1 MAGPKGAI
9 NVGRR
14 SLNRI
19 SKWLIGAPGRLML
32 LSIVTAAAAVACP
45 TVTLRSKA
53 ETIRVGASWWDGT
66 LPHGGKNHL
75 ISLDW
80 PGVAASGASGITA
93 WEALSN
99 LKHVAN
105 LSGNRAADKTDFAAG
120 PRGGFMHSRMS
131 FATTASKPECNIE
144 RLECDRSRSNVPSAR
159 RLSSSLFGG
168 GQTLPVTY
176 VATGAST
183 AASGA
188 DRPLRV
194 AVAAIAP
201 FVLPQTDTPMG
212 FSIELWSE
220 VARRLH
226 VEFAWSSVA
235 TQSDLLLAVQRGDAD
250 VAIAAITMT
259 PEREKVVDFS
269 LPYFDSGLQIMVRAR
284 NESAFLATLR
294 SIPWRAIGQL
304 FGMAAILVFLLANL
318 VWLVERKQDPNF
330 QKPYV
335 RALGEGL
342 WATMLIIATG
352 EHGERDSAT
361 MLKRVL
367 VPAMWLIGVVLIA
380 QLTATVTS
388 SQTVAQ
394 LQSNIQGPG
403 DLPGKTIGT
412 AAGTIAADYLT
423 QRGLPFVDVKT
434 ADDGIRML
442 TQGDVQAIVYDAPT
456 LQYWAAKRG
465 NGVLLVVGPIF
476 RPEKYGIALAEGST
490 LRKPINEALL
500 SMYADGTYEK
510 IYGKWFTQGR

>member
-1 MAGPKGAI
+1 M
-9 NVGRR
+9 
-14 SLNRI
+14 NRI
-19 SKWLIGAPGRLML
+19 SKWLFGALARLML
-32 LSIVTAAAAVACP
+32 LSIVTAAAALACP

-53 ETIRVGASWWDGT
+53 ETIRVGASWRDGT
-66 LPHGGKNHL
+66 LPPGGKTYP

-80 PGVAASGASGITA
+80 PGVAAFGASGIRA

-99 LKHVAN
+99 LKRVAN
-105 LSGNRAADKTDFAAG
+105 VNRNCLADRIDPAAG
-120 PRGGFMHSRMS
+120 PPGNVMHSRMS
-131 FATTASKPECNIE
+131 SAATASKPECNIE
-144 RLECDRSRSNVPSAR
+144 RLECSKSRSNVPPVT
-159 RLSSSLFGG
+159 RLSSNLFGG

-176 VATGAST
+176 VTTGASP

-201 FVLPQTDTPMG
+201 FVLPQTDPPAG
-212 FSIELWSE
+212 FSIDLWNE
-220 VARRLH
+220 VARRMH
-226 VEFAWSSVA
+226 VEYAWNSVA
-235 TQSDLLLAVQRGDAD
+235 TQSDLLLAVQRGDVD

-259 PEREKVVDFS
+259 SDREKVVDFS

-294 SIPWRAIGQL
+294 SIPWRPIGQL
-304 FGMAAILVFLLANL
+304 FGIAAILVFLLANL

-361 MLKRVL
+361 MWKRVL

-434 ADDGIRML
+434 AADAIR
-442 TQGDVQAIVYDAPT
+442 
-456 LQYWAAKRG
+456 
-465 NGVLLVVGPIF
+465 
-476 RPEKYGIALAEGST
+476 
-490 LRKPINEALL
+490 
-500 SMYADGTYEK
+500 
-510 IYGKWFTQGR
+510 